1 MKEPQFFEAEIFMG
15 TWGGVARFSSILAHL
30 RTMSG
35 VIFSGSYSFFLG
47 VMYVVSDVWSQ
58 CCHHRSCIL
67 SDQTVRVEIRF
78 NSAASINPSR
88 GEVSDVVPLD
98 LCAEVP
104 PAIASAAFAYGAQLL
119 NVQLCPM
126 EFLNGNFHF
135 KYTLED

>member
-1 MKEPQFFEAEIFMG
+1 MKEPQFSEAGDFHGDMGGCGKVFINPGTFEDHVMCDFF
-15 TWGGVARFSSILAHL
+15 R
-30 RTMSG
+30 
-35 VIFSGSYSFFLG
+35 VIQFFLG